1 MREVDRM
8 AIEAKTSFLHQME
21 KRLETTTTADTMAR
35 VLSIT
40 ADVMEGFDMRE
51 IGIEEETDDM
61 LECFL
66 QAMDVQGRSP
76 KTIAHY
82 RLILGKLL
90 VEVKVSARRVTVY
103 HLRSY
108 LAKQKE
114 RGLKDSTLAHHREVF
129 SSFFGWLFRE
139 GLIEKN
145 PVVNL
150 GNIKVAKEEKK
161 VFSDIDME
169 KMKQHGR
176 RAIDKA
182 IITFLASTGCRVAE
196 LVGLDRTALD
206 LENLECVVRGKGN
219 KERTVYIDSVTAMYV
234 KKYLATRTDD
244 NPALFVTRTQERF
257 NTGGIRDMLRRLEER
272 SGVEHIHP
280 HKFRRTLATNLAR
293 RNMPIQTIAAIL
305 GHEKIETTMEYI
317 VMNKENTKIQY
328 RQYYAG

>member
-1 MREVDRM
+1 M
-8 AIEAKTSFLHQME
+8 AIEAKASFLRKME
-21 KRLETTTTADTMAR
+21 KKLETETTASTMAK
-35 VLSIT
+35 VLSIV

-51 IGIEEETDDM
+51 IGFEEEQDDM

-66 QAMDVQGRSP
+66 QALDVQGRSR

-82 RLILGKLL
+82 RLILGKMLA
-90 VEVKVSARRVTVY
+90 EVKAPARRITVY

-150 GNIKVAKEEKK
+150 GSIKVAKEEKK

-169 KMKQHGR
+169 KMKQNGR
-176 RAIDKA
+176 RAVDKA

-196 LVGLDRTALD
+196 LVGLDRNALD

-219 KERTVYIDSVTAMYV
+219 KERTVYLDNVTAMYV

-244 NPALFVTRTQERF
+244 CQALFVTRTNERF
-257 NTGGIRDMLRRLEER
+257 NTGGIRDMLKRLEER

-305 GHEKIETTMEYI
+305 GHENIETTMQYI
-317 VMNKENTKIQY
+317 VLNKDNTKMQY
-328 RQYYAG
+328 RQYYAV

>member
-1 MREVDRM
+1 M
-8 AIEAKTSFLHQME
+8 AIEAKASFLRKME
-21 KRLETTTTADTMAR
+21 KGLSSTTTAATMAK
-35 VLSIT
+35 VLSIV

-51 IGIEEETDDM
+51 IGFEEEQDDM

-66 QAMDVQGRSP
+66 QAMDVQGRSQ
-76 KTIAHY
+76 KTIVHY
-82 RLILGKLL
+82 RLILGKML
-90 VEVKVSARRVTVY
+90 EETKVSARRITVY

-150 GNIKVAKEEKK
+150 GSIKVAKEEKK

-169 KMKQHGR
+169 KMKQNGR
-176 RAIDKA
+176 RAVDKA

-196 LVGLDRTALD
+196 LVGLDRNALD

-219 KERTVYIDSVTAMYV
+219 KERTVYIDNVTAMYV

-244 NPALFVTRTQERF
+244 CPALFVTRTNERF
-257 NTGGIRDMLRRLEER
+257 NTGGIRDMLKRLEER

-280 HKFRRTLATNLAR
+280 HKFRRTLATSLAR

-317 VMNKENTKIQY
+317 VMNKESTKMQY
-328 RQYYAG
+328 RQYYAV

>member
-1 MREVDRM
+1 M
-8 AIEAKTSFLHQME
+8 AIEAKASFLRKME
-21 KRLETTTTADTMAR
+21 KGLSSTTTADTMAK
-35 VLSIT
+35 VLSIV

-51 IGIEEETDDM
+51 IGFEEEQDDM

-66 QAMDVQGRSP
+66 QALDVQGRSR

-82 RLILGKLL
+82 RLILGKML
-90 VEVKVSARRVTVY
+90 EETKVSARRVTVY

-150 GNIKVAKEEKK
+150 GCIKVAKEEKK

-169 KMKQHGR
+169 KMKQNGR
-176 RAIDKA
+176 RAVDKA

-196 LVGLDRTALD
+196 LVGLDRNALD

-219 KERTVYIDSVTAMYV
+219 KERTVYLDNVTAMYV

-244 NPALFVTRTQERF
+244 CPALFVTRSLERF
-257 NTGGIRDMLRRLEER
+257 NTGGIRDMLKRLEER

-305 GHEKIETTMEYI
+305 GHENIETTMQYI
-317 VMNKENTKIQY
+317 VLNKDNTKMQY
-328 RQYYAG
+328 RQYYAV

>member
-1 MREVDRM
+1 M
-8 AIEAKTSFLHQME
+8 AIEAKASFLRKME
-21 KRLETTTTADTMAR
+21 KKLETETTASTMAK
-35 VLSIT
+35 VLSIV

-51 IGIEEETDDM
+51 IGFEEEQDDM

-66 QAMDVQGRSP
+66 QALDVQGRSR

-82 RLILGKLL
+82 RLILGKML
-90 VEVKVSARRVTVY
+90 EETKVSARRVTVY

-150 GNIKVAKEEKK
+150 GSIKVAREEKK

-169 KMKQHGR
+169 KMKQNGR
-176 RAIDKA
+176 RAVDKA

-196 LVGLDRTALD
+196 LVGLDRNALD

-219 KERTVYIDSVTAMYV
+219 KERTVYLDNVTAMYV

-244 NPALFVTRTQERF
+244 CPALFVTRSLERF
-257 NTGGIRDMLRRLEER
+257 NTGGIRDVLKRLEER

-280 HKFRRTLATNLAR
+280 HKFRRTLATSLAR

-305 GHEKIETTMEYI
+305 GHENIETTMQYI
-317 VMNKENTKIQY
+317 VMNKDNTKMQY
-328 RQYYAG
+328 RQYYAV

>member
-1 MREVDRM
+1 M
-8 AIEAKTSFLHQME
+8 AIEAKASFLKQME
-21 KRLETTTTADTMAR
+21 KKLSTVATADMMSK

-40 ADVMEGFDMRE
+40 ADVMEGYDMRE
-51 IGIEEETDDM
+51 IGFQEESDDM

-66 QAMDVQGRSP
+66 QAMDVQSRSR

-82 RLILGKLL
+82 RLVLGKML
-90 VEVKVSARRVTVY
+90 EEAKVSARRITVY

-150 GNIKVAKEEKK
+150 GSIKVAKEEKK

-169 KMKQHGR
+169 KMKQNGR
-176 RAIDKA
+176 RAVDKA

-196 LVGLDRTALD
+196 LVGLDRNALD

-219 KERTVYIDSVTAMYV
+219 KERTVYLDNVTAMYV

-244 NPALFVTRTQERF
+244 CPALFVTRTNERF
-257 NTGGIRDMLRRLEER
+257 NTGGIRDMLKRLEER

-280 HKFRRTLATNLAR
+280 HKFRRTLATSLAR

-317 VMNKENTKIQY
+317 VMNKENTKMQY
-328 RQYYAG
+328 RQYYAV

>member
-1 MREVDRM
+1 M
-8 AIEAKTSFLHQME
+8 AIEAKASFMRQME
-21 KRLETTTTADTMAR
+21 KELASTTTAATMAK
-35 VLSIT
+35 VLSIV

-51 IGIEEETDDM
+51 IGFEEEQDDM

-66 QAMDVQGRSP
+66 QAMDVQGRSQ
-76 KTIAHY
+76 KTIVHY
-82 RLILGKLL
+82 RLILGKML
-90 VEVKVSARRVTVY
+90 EETKVSARRITVY

-150 GNIKVAKEEKK
+150 GSIKVAKEEKK

-169 KMKQHGR
+169 KMKQNGR
-176 RAIDKA
+176 RAVDKA

-196 LVGLDRTALD
+196 LVGLDRNALD

-219 KERTVYIDSVTAMYV
+219 KERTVYIDNVTAMYV

-244 NPALFVTRTQERF
+244 CPALFVTRTNERF
-257 NTGGIRDMLRRLEER
+257 NTGGIRDMLKRLEER

-280 HKFRRTLATNLAR
+280 HKFRRTLATSLAR

-317 VMNKENTKIQY
+317 VMNKESTKMQY
-328 RQYYAG
+328 RQYYAV